1 MGGYGSGR
9 RGGRAMVEGCASL
22 LALDAKRA
30 MRPVLAAHRDRGL
43 RPGEVMNA
51 GPIRFAWTREGSA
64 GSWAAVAVSL
74 ELGPDR
80 GHAWLTLEHHS
91 GRRRSGPWN
100 QRVRLEAAPCR
111 FGGVRWWWVCP
122 ATGRRATKLYL
133 PGDGARFLSRQ
144 AHGLA
149 YASQRED
156 EIDRAHR
163 RAARLHG
170 LLGSSCRSAFGGTPP
185 KPKWM
190 RWPTYERL
198 AAELDEVDAAL
209 EEAMERAAARI
220 LA

>member
-9 RGGRAMVEGCASL
+9 RGGRATVEGCASL

-51 GPIRFAWTREGSA
+51 GPIRFAWTREGGA
-64 GSWAAVAVSL
+64 GPWAAVAVSL

-80 GHAWLTLEHHS
+80 GRAWLTLVHQA
-91 GRRRSGPWN
+91 GRRTTGPLD
-100 QRVRLEAAPCR
+100 QRVRLEAVPCR
-111 FGGVRWWWVCP
+111 FGGARWWWVCP
-122 ATGRRATKLYL
+122 ATGRRAATLYL
-133 PGDGARFLSRQ
+133 PVGGARFLSRQ
-144 AHGLA
+144 AYGLA

-156 EIDRAHR
+156 WIDRAHR
-163 RAARLHG
+163 HAARVHKR
-170 LLGSSCRSAFGGTPP
+170 LGSPQRSAFGATPP

-198 AAELDEVDAAL
+198 AAELQEVDAAL
-209 EEAMERAAARI
+209 EEAMEREAARL